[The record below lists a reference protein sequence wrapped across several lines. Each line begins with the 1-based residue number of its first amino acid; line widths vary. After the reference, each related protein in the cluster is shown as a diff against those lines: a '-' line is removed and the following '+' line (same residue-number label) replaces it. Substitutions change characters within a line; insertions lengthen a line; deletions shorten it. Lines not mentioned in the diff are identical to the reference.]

1 MNTYK
6 FRVRP
11 YFKTSLHYLEW
22 KTLISDVKREDK
34 KLYVLNDVVLHM
46 KERLAAQE
54 VKLQIEDFKGLRHDQ
69 RFSLSDESNQ
79 FVREFAERN
88 QLLLA
93 EGLEVLLYLYCEQEF
108 SQKEMKENGLNNWNI
123 KVEWKK

>member
-1 MNTYK
+1 
-6 FRVRP
+6 
-11 YFKTSLHYLEW
+11 
-22 KTLISDVKREDK
+22 
-34 KLYVLNDVVLHM
+34 M

-108 SQKEMKENGLNNWNI
+108 SQKEMNENGLNNWNI